1 MHLLRYFCASMKLY
15 DLVLLTEE
23 RYLDTDTPDWY
34 TQQILDDDA
43 LLIQA
48 LANHGKRVI
57 RKDWADPNFDWS
69 STTAI
74 MFRTTWNYFHRFAE
88 FVAWMNRVEGLTQ
101 LINAPELIRWNWDK
115 HYLHYLEKNGV
126 RIPET
131 IFLEQ
136 GEYVTLAELHNATGW
151 DETVLKPAISGGGR
165 HTYRLDTTNVDAHE
179 VVFRSLVHAEAMLLQ
194 PFQYNIVTRGE
205 VSLMV
210 IGGKYTHAVIKT
222 AKVGDYRVQDDFGG
236 TAAPYLASPEE
247 IALAEHVV
255 TLCHPAPVYARVD
268 IIWDNDNLP
277 AVSELEL
284 IEPELWLRNC
294 PEAAVALAEA
304 VCQQLGR

>member
-1 MHLLRYFCASMKLY
+1 
-15 DLVLLTEE
+15 
-23 RYLDTDTPDWY
+23 
-34 TQQILDDDA
+34 
-43 LLIQA
+43 
-48 LANHGKRVI
+48 
-57 RKDWADPNFDWS
+57 
-69 STTAI
+69 
-74 MFRTTWNYFHRFAE
+74 
-88 FVAWMNRVEGLTQ
+88 
-101 LINAPELIRWNWDK
+101 
-115 HYLHYLEKNGV
+115 LEKNGV

-165 HTYRLDTTNVDAHE
+165 HTYRLNASNVGAHE
-179 VVFRSLVHAEAMLLQ
+179 VVFRSLLADEAMLLQ
-194 PFQYNIVTRGE
+194 PFQHNIVTKGE

-210 IGGKYTHAVIKT
+210 IGGKYTHAVMKT
-222 AKVGDYRVQDDFGG
+222 AKAGDYRVQDDFGG
-236 TAAPYLASPEE
+236 TAAPYHASLEE

-268 IIWDNDNLP
+268 MIWDNDNLP

-284 IEPELWLRNC
+284 IEPGLWLRNC
-294 PEAAVALAEA
+294 PEAAVALADA